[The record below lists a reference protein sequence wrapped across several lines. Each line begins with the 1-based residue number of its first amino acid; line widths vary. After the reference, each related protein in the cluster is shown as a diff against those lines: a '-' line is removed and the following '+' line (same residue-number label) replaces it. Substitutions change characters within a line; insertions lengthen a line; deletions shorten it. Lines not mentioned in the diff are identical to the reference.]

1 MSSHVRLEGS
11 QPASV
16 ASAFDALAWEMELAG
31 ARCTLLD
38 NAIGELMAIL
48 PPEHQARAIG
58 EMHAVDMLGQQLS
71 ALSTFARKV
80 GGQVSEDVAV
90 DVHFALS
97 DITLSAVA
105 DRMLAALRGT
115 PQVVFEAEGA
125 GELDLF

>member
-1 MSSHVRLEGS
+1 MSHASLEGGL
-11 QPASV
+11 PASV

-38 NAIGELMAIL
+38 TAIGELVATL
-48 PPEHQARAIG
+48 PAELQAKAIG
-58 EMHAVDMLGQQLS
+58 EMHAVDLLSQQLA
-71 ALSTFARKV
+71 ALSSFARKV
-80 GGQVSEDVAV
+80 GGQVSHDVAV

-105 DRMLAALRGT
+105 DRMLAALGGKS
-115 PQVVFEAEGA
+115 QNIFEGEAA

>member
-1 MSSHVRLEGS
+1 MASHVRLEGS
-11 QPASV
+11 LPASV

-38 NAIGELMAIL
+38 NAIGELVSTL

-58 EMHAVDMLGQQLS
+58 EMHAVDLLSQQLS
-71 ALSTFARKV
+71 ALSSFARKV
-80 GGQVSEDVAV
+80 GGQVSQDVAV

-105 DRMLAALRGT
+105 DRMLAALGGK
-115 PQVVFEAEGA
+115 PQQAFEAEGA

>member
-1 MSSHVRLEGS
+1 MSSHVRLEGR
-11 QPASV
+11 QPATV

-38 NAIGELMAIL
+38 NAIGELMANL
-48 PPEHQARAIG
+48 PPEHQARAMG
-58 EMHAVDMLGQQLS
+58 EMHAVDLLGQQLS
-71 ALSTFARKV
+71 ALSSFARKV

-105 DRMLAALRGT
+105 DRMLAALRGDA
-115 PQVVFEAEGA
+115 PEVFEGDGA
-125 GELDLF
+125 GDLDLF

>member
-1 MSSHVRLEGS
+1 MTSHARLAGS
-11 QPASV
+11 LPASV

-38 NAIGELMAIL
+38 NAIGELVSTL
-48 PPEHQARAIG
+48 PPEHQAKAMG

-71 ALSTFARKV
+71 ALSSFARRV

-105 DRMLAALRGT
+105 ERMLAALSGGVRVAFDAG
-115 PQVVFEAEGA
+115 EA

>member
-11 QPASV
+11 LPASV

-31 ARCTLLD
+31 ARCSLLD
-38 NAIGELMAIL
+38 NAIGELVATL
-48 PPEHQARAIG
+48 PTEHQAKAIG
-58 EMHAVDMLGQQLS
+58 EMHAVDLLGQQLS
-71 ALSTFARKV
+71 ALSSFARKV
-80 GGQVSEDVAV
+80 GGQVSHEVAV

-105 DRMLAALRGT
+105 ERMLAALGGR
-115 PQVVFEAEGA
+115 PPEVFEADGA

>member
-1 MSSHVRLEGS
+1 
-11 QPASV
+11 V
-16 ASAFDALAWEMELAG
+16 ASAFNALAWEMDLAG

-38 NAIGELMAIL
+38 NAIGELVATL

-58 EMHAVDMLGQQLS
+58 EMHAVDLLGQQLT
-71 ALSTFARKV
+71 ALSSFARKV
-80 GGQVSEDVAV
+80 GGQVSQDVAV

-105 DRMLAALRGT
+105 DRMLAALAGQ
-115 PQVVFEAEGA
+115 PQVIFDADGA

>member
-1 MSSHVRLEGS
+1 MTSHVRVEGS
-11 QPASV
+11 HPASV

-38 NAIGELMAIL
+38 NAIGELVSTL
-48 PPEHQARAIG
+48 PLEHQAKAIG
-58 EMHAVDMLGQQLS
+58 EMHAVDLLSQQLT
-71 ALSTFARKV
+71 ALSSFARKV
-80 GGQVSEDVAV
+80 GGQVSHDVAV

-105 DRMLAALRGT
+105 DRMLAALGG
-115 PQVVFEAEGA
+115 QSQAVFEAEGA